1 MTYLT
6 KQTDTFGYIGRGKKL
21 HFTFRDEDGTLVSM
35 CWNAGGDWIGK
46 PITAIAKTV
55 EYEGADELD
64 DQNRA
69 VDALKKI
76 RPWVREND
84 ICWLCWRARLF

>member
-21 HFTFRDEDGTLVSM
+21 HFTFRDETDTLVSS

-55 EYEGADELD
+55 EYLGTGEID
-64 DQNRA
+64 DQNLA
-69 VDALKKI
+69 VDTLKEA
-76 RPWVREND
+76 RRWVTYHD
-84 ICWLCWRARLF
+84 ICHHCWKARFF

>member
-6 KQTDTFGYIGRGKKL
+6 KQQDTFGYVGRGRKL
-21 HFTFRDEDGTLVSM
+21 HFTLRDQDGTLVSS

-46 PITAIAKTV
+46 PITSIAKSV
-55 EYEGADELD
+55 EYDGTGEMD
-64 DQNRA
+64 DQNLA

-76 RPWVREND
+76 RGWVTDED
-84 ICWLCWRARLF
+84 ICKNCWKARFF